1 MYHVVYCNYMY
12 IIWQR
17 YAYWRVGN
25 LSLLRVVVAVH
36 LMACRSMDVAV
47 HLFLHVCSENWTKP
61 SSSKSDVRFK
71 VTVLCFIW
79 SALLIHVSWGCL
91 WPRWV
96 DGYQF
101 LKVQHLRCVPKTWLV
116 KLCCAASNV
125 VHADLCPVS
134 IKLWFSCLWRHFRG
148 SCLDMSWWD
157 MTDVDITSQ
166 WLVVDHTV
174 VTNRTV
180 WQLGFDPFHHT
191 YYSLLNHCWTC
202 LASLYTV
209 TAWAVKHCSYLA
221 LDLSCHE
228 MKCMLLR

>member
-1 MYHVVYCNYMY
+1 VCQLLWLTLLDLVLLVRDFVYHVVYCNYMY

-25 LSLLRVVVAVH
+25 LSLSRVVVAVH
-36 LMACRSMDVAV
+36 LMACGSMDVAV

-101 LKVQHLRCVPKTWLV
+101 LKVQHLRCVPKT
-116 KLCCAASNV
+116 S
-125 VHADLCPVS
+125 
-134 IKLWFSCLWRHFRG
+134 
-148 SCLDMSWWD
+148 
-157 MTDVDITSQ
+157 
-166 WLVVDHTV
+166 
-174 VTNRTV
+174 
-180 WQLGFDPFHHT
+180 
-191 YYSLLNHCWTC
+191 
-202 LASLYTV
+202 
-209 TAWAVKHCSYLA
+209 
-221 LDLSCHE
+221 DLSNCVVQHQMSSMLISVQCQLNFDFHVFEDTFVAHALTCHGE
-228 MKCMLLR
+228 TWQMST